1 MIDRTM
7 WFLYNKLGDNDR
19 RAPSIDNISGMFF
32 NYWKIMNAMDV
43 NTQTLSAIDIYNGL
57 NNCYDETAKETA
69 KNLYEYGE
77 VAANADYRVS
87 YYEQEHEIHDVYA
100 NCVNLNEVLIEGSEP
115 EFDDTEPFTEA
126 LNEVV
131 YEDIEYEVESE
142 SFNIYEDGIEWYK
155 TCHPGDD
162 KLMTY
167 MYDTGK
173 NLDWDAIDE
182 FLGDKLDMVDHQN
195 ADMHITLIRKF
206 MLDRLAGQNQ
216 DINSKLE
223 QDIAG
228 KYKEV
233 NPETGEL
240 QD

>member
-19 RAPSIDNISGMFF
+19 RAPSIDTISGMFF
-32 NYWKIMNAMDV
+32 NYWKLMNVMDV

-57 NNCYDETAKETA
+57 NNCYDKTAKETA

-77 VAANADYRVS
+77 VAANVDYRVS

-100 NCVNLNEVLIEGSEP
+100 NCVNLNEVLIEGGEP

-131 YEDIEYEVESE
+131 YEDIDYEVESE

-173 NLDWDAIDE
+173 NLDWDAIDD
-182 FLGDKLDMVDHQN
+182 FLGDKLSLVEAQN
-195 ADMHITLIRKF
+195 GDMHGTQVRKF
-206 MLDRLAGQNQ
+206 MLDRLAKQNI
-216 DINSKLE
+216 DIINSLE
-223 QDIAG
+223 QTENG
-228 KYKEV
+228 MKEV
-233 NPETGEL
+233 NPNTGEL